1 MNVTRRMAGLALVVG
16 LCLVSLGAMQVAAQD
31 TAKPTTGDPCAG
43 AGQKY
48 TVAEYNAYTAAANEK
63 NPAAQLKALDDFV
76 GKYPQSCLLN
86 YIYPLYYQNY
96 AGQKNFPKV
105 MDYADKELGLG
116 EKISPTERYTA
127 YQAIVYAFNNTS
139 NPDAATAKRAY
150 TAAVEGAKSVAA
162 LPKPDTM
169 DEAAWADAKKKAVLA
184 FVSTQAS
191 AAMAAKDFPAA
202 VGAYKTVLASTPD
215 DFVANYYLGRAYS
228 AMTPPQ
234 QLDALWAFAR
244 AATVKTANE
253 KQSKQVKDYLRSTAL
268 PRYQG
273 GTVCDALTDAELNEL
288 LQLASSSVDRPA
300 SYKLASADDLKAA
313 RDNMTIA
320 SVFTDLKAGG
330 DKAKLTWT
338 AACGLEFPD
347 VPGKL
352 IEITPGADVIEL
364 KLAFVTSEAE
374 FDAKNT
380 ADMDVKIKTTD
391 QPDAAKLEKDSAP
404 RFTGTLESYDPDP
417 AFMLHWD
424 KAKVNPDDLPKEGKK
439 PAGKKPAA
447 KKP

>member
-1 MNVTRRMAGLALVVG
+1 MNATRRLAGLVVVLSFCFFG
-16 LCLVSLGAMQVAAQD
+16 MN
-31 TAKPTTGDPCAG
+31 AKPLAAHTPAQGQDPCAG
-43 AGQKY
+43 PGQHY

-63 NPAAQLKALDDFV
+63 NPPAQLKALDDFV
-76 GKYPQSCLLN
+76 GKYPNSCLLN

-96 AGQKNFPKV
+96 AAQKSFPKV
-105 MDYADKELGLG
+105 MDYADKELALG
-116 EKISPTERYTA
+116 DSRISASERYQA
-127 YQAIVYAFNNTS
+127 YQAIVYAFNNTQ

-150 TAAVEGAKSVAA
+150 QAATDGVKSVDA
-162 LPKPDTM
+162 LPKPEYM
-169 DEAAWADAKKKAVLA
+169 DDAAWSDAKKKAVLA
-184 FVSTQAS
+184 FLATKAA
-191 AAMAAKDFPAA
+191 AAMAMKDYAAA
-202 VGAYKTVLASTPD
+202 VEAYNAVLAATPD
-215 DFVANYYLGRAYS
+215 DFVANYYKGRAYS

-234 QLDALWAFAR
+234 QLDAIWSFAR

-253 KQSKQVKDYLRSTAL
+253 KQSKQVKDYLRGTAL

-288 LQLASSSVDRPA
+288 LQLASTSVDRPA
-300 SYKLASADDLKAA
+300 SYKLVSAADLDAA
-313 RDNMTIA
+313 RKDMTIA

-352 IEITPGADVIEL
+352 IEITPGADVIVL

-380 ADMDVKIKTTD
+380 ADMEVKIKTAD

>member
-1 MNVTRRMAGLALVVG
+1 MNVTRRLAGLAVV
-16 LCLVSLGAMQVAAQD
+16 LCICLLSTNAKPLAAQ
-31 TAKPTTGDPCAG
+31 AAAQGGDACSGP
-43 AGQKY
+43 GQHY

-63 NPAAQLKALDDFV
+63 NPPAQLKSLDDFV
-76 GKYPQSCLLN
+76 AKYPNSCLLN

-96 AGQKNFPKV
+96 AAQKNFPKV
-105 MDYADKELGLG
+105 MDYADKELALG
-116 EKISPTERYTA
+116 DTRISASEKYQA
-127 YQAIVYAFNNTS
+127 YQAIVYAFNNTQ
-139 NPDAATAKRAY
+139 NPDAATAKRALD
-150 TAAVEGAKSVAA
+150 AANAGVKSVDA
-162 LPKPDTM
+162 LPKPENM
-169 DEAAWADAKKKAVLA
+169 DEAAWGEAKKKAVSAFLA
-184 FVSTQAS
+184 TKAA
-191 AAMAAKDFPAA
+191 AAMAAKDYATA
-202 VGAYKTVLASTPD
+202 IEGYKAVLAQTPD

-228 AMTPPQ
+228 AMNPPQ
-234 QLDALWAFAR
+234 QLDAIWAFAR

-253 KQSKQVKDYLRSTAL
+253 KQSKQVKDYLRGTAL

-300 SYKLASADDLKAA
+300 SYKLVNATDLEAVRKE
-313 RDNMTIA
+313 MTIA

-352 IEITPGADVIEL
+352 IEVTPGADTIVL

-380 ADMDVKIKTTD
+380 ADMEVKIKTAD

-439 PAGKKPAA
+439 PAAKKPAA